1 MRAILEFAAVPLIF
15 TLVGYISYLFGG
27 FTEKNDSLFGL
38 LLSGSIFELYEKPGS
53 ISFMYILYGYIY
65 LLVRNSFL
73 FERYSGA
80 YLYNFSFYFI
90 SIVMYVF
97 TIVSIILHIMSLE
110 PLFVLGEI
118 NTLIFLSLI
127 VISLIKTF
135 FLTHLFPIKL
145 EKNRTIFLFLPFIL
159 VLISVFINAV
169 YYGIT
174 DYENIDWAQLF
185 ILGLFLIVVI
195 KSSYD
200 YLTDK
205 KNKS

>member
-1 MRAILEFAAVPLIF
+1 MRAILEFAAVPLII

-27 FTEKNDSLFGL
+27 FTENNDSVFGL
-38 LLSGSIFELYEKPGS
+38 LLSGNIFELYEKPGR
-53 ISFMYILYGYIY
+53 ISFLYILYGYIY

-90 SIVMYVF
+90 SIVLYVF

-110 PLFVLGEI
+110 PLFVNSKI
-118 NTLIFLSLI
+118 TPLIFLSLI

-174 DYENIDWAQLF
+174 DYENIDWVQLF
-185 ILGLFLIVVI
+185 VLGLFLIVVI